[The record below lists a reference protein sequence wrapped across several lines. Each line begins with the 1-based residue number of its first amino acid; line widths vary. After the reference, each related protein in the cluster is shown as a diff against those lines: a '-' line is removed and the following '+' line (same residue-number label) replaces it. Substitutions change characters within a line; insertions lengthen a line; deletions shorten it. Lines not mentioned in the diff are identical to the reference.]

1 VSAGDGHNCALT
13 TGGGADCWGIHDRG
27 QARDQPGPFTQLSAG
42 DHHNCALRPDGSVD
56 CWGWNDFGQAVDQP
70 GPYVAV
76 SAGSYHTCAITSAGD
91 TDCWGDNSHGQLG
104 RRVTISAPNAIHTGS
119 RAAVTGSL
127 RSIDPD
133 CIASQ
138 SVTLRVLRPTGV
150 ADRIVS
156 TSAAGRYRFEVRIKR
171 RTVVRVVY
179 AGTADCERVRSVRR
193 TITPI

>member
-1 VSAGDGHNCALT
+1 
-13 TGGGADCWGIHDRG
+13 
-27 QARDQPGPFTQLSAG
+27 
-42 DHHNCALRPDGSVD
+42 
-56 CWGWNDFGQAVDQP
+56 
-70 GPYVAV
+70 
-76 SAGSYHTCAITSAGD
+76 
-91 TDCWGDNSHGQLG
+91 
-104 RRVTISAPNAIHTGS
+104 VTISAPNAIHTGS
-119 RAAVTGSL
+119 RAAVIGSL

-179 AGTADCERVRSVRR
+179 AGTADCERIRCTPNDHTDLIGNERSGGRSVLHL
-193 TITPI
+193 TPFTDIASS